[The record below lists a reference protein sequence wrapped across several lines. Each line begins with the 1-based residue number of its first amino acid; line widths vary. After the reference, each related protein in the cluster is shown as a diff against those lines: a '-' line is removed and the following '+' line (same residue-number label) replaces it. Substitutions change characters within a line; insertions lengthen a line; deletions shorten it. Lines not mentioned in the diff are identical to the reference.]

1 MHLFGAHL
9 VFIPVQVNASA
20 LAGDDEGAFG
30 LQNLARS
37 MLSVPR
43 TKFPFQLS
51 MEPSMKSAAKKS
63 MLVMVLALAGSAFAQ
78 TAAPAPDYTL
88 SYNVG
93 ATTDYRYR
101 GISQT
106 GKKPALNGGIDYA
119 HKSGFYLGTWASTI
133 SWLKDTTAN
142 PNTTKG
148 PVEID
153 VYGGYKG
160 ALSDSVGYDV
170 GGLYYWYAGNNMKKT
185 AGQVSPN
192 TFELYGA
199 LTFGIVT
206 AKYSHATTNL
216 FGTANSKNSGYLDLS
231 ANFDLGSGWS
241 IVPHVG
247 AQKNQE
253 WQFLHG
259 LLGGRQQGHR
269 RAGRELGSGGHQ
281 RPGRTLHPAWF
292 GHP

>member
-1 MHLFGAHL
+1 M
-9 VFIPVQVNASA
+9 
-20 LAGDDEGAFG
+20 
-30 LQNLARS
+30 
-37 MLSVPR
+37 
-43 TKFPFQLS
+43 KF
-51 MEPSMKSAAKKS
+51 AVKKS

-78 TAAPAPDYTL
+78 TAAPAPASTL

-106 GKKPALNGGIDYA
+106 GKKPAINGGIDYA
-119 HKSGFYLGTWASTI
+119 HSSGFYVGAWASSI
-133 SWLKDTTAN
+133 KWIKDSPTPPATA
-142 PNTTKG
+142 KG

-153 VYGGYKG
+153 IYGGYKG
-160 ALSDSVGYDV
+160 SLTEGLGYDV
-170 GGLYYWYAGNNMKKT
+170 GGLYYWYAGNNLKKV
-185 AGQVSPN
+185 AGFANPN

-216 FGTANSKNSGYLDLS
+216 FGTLNSKNSGYLDLS

-247 AQKNQE
+247 AQKIKNGNSYSDYSVAVNKDID
-253 WQFLHG
+253 G
-259 LLGGRQQGHR
+259 LILSLAVVGTNGLG
-269 RAGRELGSGGHQ
+269 APYTLPGSGTRDLAKDG
-281 RPGRTLHPAWF
+281 LVF
-292 GHP
+292 SIKKNF

>member
-1 MHLFGAHL
+1 
-9 VFIPVQVNASA
+9 
-20 LAGDDEGAFG
+20 
-30 LQNLARS
+30 
-37 MLSVPR
+37 
-43 TKFPFQLS
+43 
-51 MEPSMKSAAKKS
+51 MKSAAKKS

-106 GKKPALNGGIDYA
+106 GKKPAINGGIDYA
-119 HKSGFYLGTWASTI
+119 HSSGFYLGTWASTI
-133 SWLKDTTAN
+133 TWIKDSG
-142 PNTTKG
+142 PVPPGSMKG

-160 ALSDSVGYDV
+160 TLAEGLGYDL

-185 AGQVSPN
+185 AGFVSPN

-216 FGTANSKNSGYLDLS
+216 FGTVNSKNSGYLDLS

-247 AQKNQE
+247 AQKIKNGNSYSDYSVAVNKDID
-253 WQFLHG
+253 G
-259 LLGGRQQGHR
+259 LILSLALVGTNGLG
-269 RAGRELGSGGHQ
+269 APYTLTGSGTRDLAKDG
-281 RPGRTLHPAWF
+281 LVF
-292 GHP
+292 SIKKNF

>member
-1 MHLFGAHL
+1 
-9 VFIPVQVNASA
+9 
-20 LAGDDEGAFG
+20 
-30 LQNLARS
+30 
-37 MLSVPR
+37 
-43 TKFPFQLS
+43 
-51 MEPSMKSAAKKS
+51 MKSAAKKS

-78 TAAPAPDYTL
+78 TAPPAPDYTL

-101 GISQT
+101 GISQS

-119 HKSGFYLGTWASTI
+119 HSSGFYLGTWASTI
-133 SWLKDTTAN
+133 TWLKDSTAN

-148 PVEID
+148 PIEID

-160 ALSDSVGYDV
+160 ALSESVGYDV
-170 GGLYYWYAGNNMKKT
+170 GGLYYWYAGNNLKKT
-185 AGQVSPN
+185 AGFVSPN

-247 AQKNQE
+247 AQKIKNGNSYTDYSVAVNKDID
-253 WQFLHG
+253 G
-259 LLGGRQQGHR
+259 LVVSLAVVGTNGLGG
-269 RAGRELGSGGHQ
+269 AYTLPGSGTRDLAKDG
-281 RPGRTLHPAWF
+281 LVLSIKKSF
-292 GHP
+292 